1 MFHDNSL
8 AFIKERISEI
18 RSALIYSLSD
28 ELIKFPTSIISILKI
43 DDDGQLWFFIKRP
56 VAMLIDAEMKFP
68 ARLQFYRKG
77 KPFYLNVDGWAG
89 IDEDQQLINQFTDYM
104 ENKSSSVAMQ
114 NMMLVKLQ
122 ITRAEYHEHK
132 PLVSDRNFIK
142 NGLRRLYDG
151 MMKPSY
157 YYRPMKLKP
166 ELA

>member
-1 MFHDNSL
+1 MFHENSL
-8 AFIKERISEI
+8 VFIKERISEI
-18 RSALIYSLSD
+18 RSALIYSMSD
-28 ELIKFPTSIISILKI
+28 ELIKFPTSIISILRT
-43 DDDGQLWFFIKRP
+43 DDDGHLWFFIKRP
-56 VAMLIDAEMKFP
+56 LAIMLDAEMKFP

-104 ENKSSSVAMQ
+104 EKESSSVAMQ

-122 ITRAEYHEHK
+122 ITKAEYHEQK
-132 PLVSDRNFIK
+132 PLISGRNFVK
-142 NGLRRLYDG
+142 NVLRRLYDSTV
-151 MMKPSY
+151 KPSY